1 MAPEGDWSTGSKE
14 LGRGLTESEHD
25 CVDLREVFFKDIWLE
40 FDIVYKA
47 DESDYGKGGRETNER
62 EINGDETGY
71 LSWRYEQLRH
81 EYARIYS
88 RLEWLWMVDSRIRHG

>member
-1 MAPEGDWSTGSKE
+1 MALGADWSTGSKE
-14 LGRGLTESEHD
+14 LGRELTESEHD
-25 CVDLREVFFKDIWLE
+25 CVDLREVFLKGIWLE
-40 FDIVYKA
+40 FDIIYEA
-47 DESDYGKGGRETNER
+47 DEIDCGKGGRETKER
-62 EINGDETGY
+62 EINVEETGY